1 MASTD
6 SSNPQSTR
14 CIPAAIGLVFLAPLV
29 AEFLLGNLPIKM
41 LSALIVLAP
50 FYGGGAL
57 LIRETTR
64 RAGRGWPTIVLLALA
79 YGIVEEAF
87 TTQTLFNPNYMHLNL
102 HLLDSAYIPA
112 LGIGA
117 WWTLFVLALHTIWSI
132 SVPIALI
139 EATVPRRASTPWLGN
154 LGLAITAVV
163 FLAGAAANTAIGF
176 RTDRFLSSP
185 AQFATSAA
193 AVILLV
199 VVAFRLPRPANA
211 DAASSDWVPQ
221 VPRLRGPGSQQ
232 ITRVGASRARSIPS
246 PWLFGFIALAA
257 GSAILLV
264 PKRWGWW
271 AAAII
276 PGLEL
281 GVAVL
286 VIFFSRR
293 TGWQPTHKLAL
304 AAGAAVSYAWHAFIQ
319 KPVVPGSILQIR
331 IGNAIFALG
340 AVLLI
345 VFAASRLR
353 AAGQTQ
359 ASNIRL
365 PRGSPAS
372 QGATAASRRRK
383 RRNFFPGFVSKAMT
397 APAFLRLNRR
407 CPVAASKVE
416 EIS

>member
-1 MASTD
+1 MGSTE
-6 SSNPQSTR
+6 SSKPQSSR
-14 CIPAAIGLVFLAPLV
+14 CLPAAIGLVFLAPLV

-41 LSALIVLAP
+41 LPALIVLAP

-64 RAGRGWPTIVLLALA
+64 RAGRGWPTIVVLALA

-132 SVPIALI
+132 STPIALI
-139 EATVPRRASTPWLGN
+139 EATVPNHASTPWLGN
-154 LGLAITAVV
+154 LGLAVTAII
-163 FLAGAAANTAIGF
+163 FLAGAAANTALGF
-176 RTDRFLSSP
+176 RTDHFLASP
-185 AQFATSAA
+185 AQLATSAA

-199 VVAFRLPRPANA
+199 VVAFRLPCPPNS
-211 DAASSDWVPQ
+211 DAPSQNLAAPRSAQSVPN
-221 VPRLRGPGSQQ
+221 
-232 ITRVGASRARSIPS
+232 

-264 PKRWGWW
+264 PKTWGWW

-276 PGLEL
+276 LGLEL
-281 GVAVL
+281 GVAALVL
-286 VIFFSRR
+286 VVSRR
-293 TGWQPTHKLAL
+293 NGWTSVHKLAL
-304 AAGAAVSYAWHAFIQ
+304 ASGAALAYAWHAFIEP
-319 KPVVPGSILQIR
+319 PVIGGTGIDVR

-345 VFAASRLR
+345 AFAARRLR
-353 AAGQTQ
+353 AAGETR
-359 ASNIRL
+359 ASNITDVDSGHE
-365 PRGSPAS
+365 GS
-372 QGATAASRRRK
+372 AA
-383 RRNFFPGFVSKAMT
+383 
-397 APAFLRLNRR
+397 
-407 CPVAASKVE
+407 
-416 EIS
+416 

>member
-1 MASTD
+1 
-6 SSNPQSTR
+6 
-14 CIPAAIGLVFLAPLV
+14 LVFLAPLV

-41 LSALIVLAP
+41 LPALIVLAP

-64 RAGRGWPTIVLLALA
+64 RARRGWPTIVVLALA

-132 SVPIALI
+132 STPIALI

-154 LGLAITAVV
+154 VGLAVTAIV
-163 FLAGAAANTAIGF
+163 FLAGAAANTALGF
-176 RTDRFLSSP
+176 RTDHFLASP
-185 AQFATSAA
+185 AQLATSAA

-199 VVAFRLPRPANA
+199 VVAFRLPRPPNA
-211 DAASSDWVPQ
+211 DAASLGWVPQ

-232 ITRVGASRARSIPS
+232 ITQVGASRARSVPN

-264 PKRWGWW
+264 PKTWGWW

-276 PGLEL
+276 LGLEF
-281 GVAVL
+281 GVAALVL
-286 VIFFSRR
+286 VFSRR
-293 TGWQPTHKLAL
+293 NGWTSVHKLAL
-304 AAGAAVSYAWHAFIQ
+304 ASGAALAYAWHAFIEP
-319 KPVVPGSILQIR
+319 PVLGGAGIDVR

-340 AVLLI
+340 ALLLI
-345 VFAASRLR
+345 AFAARRLR
-353 AAGQTQ
+353 
-359 ASNIRL
+359 RE
-365 PRGSPAS
+365 
-372 QGATAASRRRK
+372 QGVSTPENKPNSRD
-383 RRNFFPGFVSKAMT
+383 
-397 APAFLRLNRR
+397 L
-407 CPVAASKVE
+407 
-416 EIS
+416 